1 MRIRAALIGTLALA
15 VLASSS
21 AGAVAQTAREKA
33 LNAGAKQLSSS
44 EIADL
49 VVGKTVTAKS
59 GKKRFLFHYSHQNV
73 LSGKLI
79 GGGWSD
85 TGYYGITDDNRMCV
99 SISKD
104 KGRLRCLTL
113 LVRDGAVKKYNTK
126 GAMTFE
132 LLGFKK
138 GNHM

>member
-1 MRIRAALIGTLALA
+1 MSIRAALIGTLALA
-15 VLASSS
+15 VLTASSVG
-21 AGAVAQTAREKA
+21 AGAQTAREKA

-85 TGYYGITDDNRMCV
+85 TGYYGITDDDRMCV

-113 LVRDGAVKKYNTK
+113 LALNGAVKKYNTK
-126 GAMTFE
+126 GVMTFE
-132 LLGFKK
+132 FLGFKK
-138 GNHM
+138 GKHM